1 VVRAVV
7 NLVVTVA
14 IVLLIWQVIVWLAPH
29 QIAKGPAD
37 VWQHLFVSNPNA
49 VVFSQTAAG
58 IRASLARW
66 LGQTLADA
74 GLGFGV
80 GMAIAII
87 LAVVF
92 SLSRSVEAGVMPF
105 ALFLRTVPLVALVPV
120 IDLIVGIGTPA
131 SVATIASIVV
141 LFPAL
146 ASVMFGLAQAS
157 PQTLDVVSVFGGN
170 RFPQLVLVTAPGAVP
185 SIFAAARV
193 SVPGAITGALL
204 AEWLSTGQGLGG
216 ELSIFLASSK
226 FVDLWTAVAGI
237 TLLTLVIYNVVAIVE
252 RIVLQAMHMQQATDA

>member
-1 VVRAVV
+1 
-7 NLVVTVA
+7 
-14 IVLLIWQVIVWLAPH
+14 
-29 QIAKGPAD
+29 
-37 VWQHLFVSNPNA
+37 
-49 VVFSQTAAG
+49 
-58 IRASLARW
+58 
-66 LGQTLADA
+66 
-74 GLGFGV
+74 
-80 GMAIAII
+80 
-87 LAVVF
+87 
-92 SLSRSVEAGVMPF
+92 MPF

-170 RFPQLVLVTAPGAVP
+170 RFTQLVLVTVPGAVP

-237 TLLTLVIYNVVAIVE
+237 TLLTLVIYNIVAIVE